1 MPIRSSLAG
10 SAPAASSRAPSF
22 EPRLVQA
29 RVSGTVWLLTAP
41 KSGVVVHVGPRAQRS
56 KGQTV
61 DCHVGY
67 TSNKL
72 AEAKLAPFSGS
83 LTLAA

>member
-41 KSGVVVHVGPRAQRS
+41 KSGVVVHVGAGARDA
-56 KGQTV
+56 KI
-61 DCHVGY
+61 GY